1 MFLEGV
7 LLKEALRNVAIIL
20 WQSLSPVSMLQ
31 VLQNVLGLFASII
44 LKKVPFNFLKQVLEL
59 YYVDERKSIN
69 EKLLR

>member
-31 VLQNVLGLFASII
+31 VLQNVLGWFVSII
-44 LKKVPFNFLKQVLEL
+44 SKKVPFNFLK
-59 YYVDERKSIN
+59 
-69 EKLLR
+69 

>member
-44 LKKVPFNFLKQVLEL
+44 SKKVPFNFLKQVLEL

>member
-31 VLQNVLGLFASII
+31 VLQNVLGLFVSII